1 MDDIQNIL
9 RLIDQKKLYPDI
21 NIVNG
26 GVSSDP
32 EFQVANKNVLSF
44 SSGNYLGLAND
55 PQIKQAVISGIE
67 KYGLHPSGSVLITGT
82 LEIHR
87 ELERRLASYL
97 GFGDA
102 MLFNTSTMANMGVI
116 PAMINLPL
124 ISLLSFFKVFI
135 RKEQA
140 VILSDEF
147 NHATVIEGCR
157 LSDAKRIVYKHAD
170 LADLERHLKKHRKR
184 KKLIVTDGVF
194 SMDGDIAPLPDI
206 IRLAKTYQAM
216 VMVDDAHAT
225 GVLGEHGRGTM
236 EHYGLKGGVDILTTT
251 FSKAFGVV
259 GGAAL
264 ASPEVIRYLRVSA
277 KTYIFSG
284 AFLGGLAVGVLKA
297 IDIAE
302 HDVIRRKRLRENT
315 DLLRRRL
322 LEIGM
327 NTLGSQTQ
335 IIPVLI
341 GDEQTAVDMS
351 RELLDK
357 GILAP
362 PIRWPAV
369 PHGKARMRFALTPDF
384 TSEQIER
391 LVTSLDEVAR
401 LHGLKK
407 NSI

>member
-1 MDDIQNIL
+1 MKDVQNIL
-9 RLIDQKKLYPDI
+9 NLIDQKKLYPDI

-32 EFQVANKNVLSF
+32 EFMVANKRVLSF

-82 LEIHR
+82 LDIHR
-87 ELERRLASYL
+87 QLEQRLAKYL

-124 ISLLSFFKVFI
+124 ISLLSFFKVFV
-135 RKEQA
+135 RREKA
-140 VILSDEF
+140 VILSDEL

-157 LSDAKRIVYKHAD
+157 LSDAERIVFKHTD
-170 LADLERHLKKHRKR
+170 IGDLERHLKKHRKR

-206 IRLAKTYQAM
+206 ICLARTYNAM

-225 GVLGEHGRGTM
+225 GVLGVHGRGTM
-236 EHYGLKGGVDILTTT
+236 EHFGLSDGVDILTTT

-259 GGAAL
+259 GGATL

-284 AFLGGLAVGVLKA
+284 AFLGGIAAGVLKA

-302 HDVIRRKRLRENT
+302 HDTERRKRLWENT

-322 LEIGM
+322 NEIGM
-327 NTLGSQTQ
+327 NTLGSKTQ
-335 IIPVLI
+335 IIPILI
-341 GDEQTAVDMS
+341 GNEQMAVDMS

-362 PIRWPAV
+362 PVRWPAV
-369 PHGKARMRFALTPDF
+369 PHGQARMRFALTPDF
-384 TSEQIER
+384 TSAQIEQ
-391 LVTSLDEVAR
+391 LVTALDEVAR
-401 LHGLKK
+401 LHGLTKK
-407 NSI
+407 ST